1 MALQDK
7 IGREEIV
14 DKICG
19 LVGSLKK
26 DKNFCLAINGAWG
39 SGKSFVLGLIEE
51 KLSKKQEYIII
62 KYDAWENTF
71 YSDPLIAILSC
82 VIDGIEEKLY
92 LVERTE
98 EKVKKAAKTGVN
110 TLAKLSTKIEKLKAV
125 IEGIKTII
133 KDFHNPID
141 TAALGDF
148 KSYQK
153 LLKATKEILN
163 EITQAGEYREK
174 QTKLV
179 ILVDEIDRC
188 LPDEQLKILERLHHL
203 FDVKN
208 CAVILTMNQICVA
221 ETVKTIYGID
231 GYEYLR
237 KFFNFTFRL
246 DTSANE
252 YLKNLLEEEY
262 IKSFEKIQ
270 VPASD
275 VETPVKLAYQCLL
288 YGSEKALD
296 KADNRELTRYFE
308 CVTNV
313 CNDFGWQK
321 LNPQYV
327 FFVLLALYI
336 RKIISPTFL
345 NADEIVANQNRSS
358 ETYKNLSSDEK
369 QYAMPYYD
377 YLEKFLGVDRNN
389 PPEEF
394 IRLYQ
399 WSDSHLAEFSWTFN
413 EMIYSLKKQY
423 FSYNEIRRFFGQPIV
438 KPDDCKELCR
448 LVILYGGE
456 QEKCKK

>member
-51 KLSKKQEYIII
+51 KLSKKQEYIIV

-82 VIDGIEEKLY
+82 VIDGVEEKLY

-208 CAVILTMNQICVA
+208 CAVIVTMNQICVA

-246 DTSANE
+246 
-252 YLKNLLEEEY
+252 EEY
-262 IKSFEKIQ
+262 IQSFEKIQ
-270 VPASD
+270 VSANE
-275 VETPVKLAYQCLL
+275 VELPVKLAYQCLL

-345 NADEIVANQNRSS
+345 NADEIVANQNRIS

-369 QYAMPYYD
+369 QYVMPYYD
-377 YLEKFLGVDRNN
+377 YLVEFLGVDRSN

-394 IRLYQ
+394 SRLYQ
-399 WSDSHLAEFSWTFN
+399 WNGSQIAEFSWAFN
-413 EMIYSLKKQY
+413 ETVY
-423 FSYNEIRRFFGQPIV
+423 FSMGQQFPYNEMRRFLGQPMV
-438 KPDDCKELCR
+438 KPDACKELCR

-456 QEKCKK
+456 QEKCER